1 MRKLYEN
8 FHIFHFKKRIDSGEI
23 IPGNTMAIFST
34 IYLNST
40 TDNVFALIVIEL
52 AV

>member
-1 MRKLYEN
+1 MLKLYEN
-8 FHIFHFKKRIDSGEI
+8 FHIFHFQKRIDSAETI
-23 IPGNTMAIFST
+23 RRNMVAIFST